1 MDPNTHS
8 INSSGSPDRLG
19 PLEVAKQ
26 TLAAEDLDQLSEA
39 ALATD
44 MVRLRRHLDGLE
56 GEWLRRLAAVHA
68 RGAAGAD
75 QDQPALS
82 TASWLRNRLRMSP
95 GAARS
100 AVRTARALFGGP
112 SWRRPLP

>member
-1 MDPNTHS
+1 
-8 INSSGSPDRLG
+8 
-19 PLEVAKQ
+19 VAKQ

-75 QDQPALS
+75 
-82 TASWLRNRLRMSP
+82 
-95 GAARS
+95 
-100 AVRTARALFGGP
+100 
-112 SWRRPLP
+112 